1 MKNLILIFNPRSRYG
16 LTMTESNDKTQ
27 NPPAVEA
34 REDLLHVLES
44 LSGLA
49 KFQAKGHSHG
59 PVISDEQTVQSKK
72 L

>member
-1 MKNLILIFNPRSRYG
+1 
-16 LTMTESNDKTQ
+16 MTESNDKTQ